1 MPATVSREFESNSV
15 SPLDSYEKALY
26 DAATAAQAR
35 EPPGIQELHN
45 ESEWRSL
52 YRFDQR
58 IVDLLI
64 ELFRHRRHSFV
75 AMCAIDQQ
83 AEQFRRL

>member
-1 MPATVSREFESNSV
+1 LHHGVADTLGSIGAIMPATVSREFESNSV

-52 YRFDQR
+52 CRFDQR
-58 IVDLLI
+58 GVI
-64 ELFRHRRHSFV
+64 F
-75 AMCAIDQQ
+75 
-83 AEQFRRL
+83 